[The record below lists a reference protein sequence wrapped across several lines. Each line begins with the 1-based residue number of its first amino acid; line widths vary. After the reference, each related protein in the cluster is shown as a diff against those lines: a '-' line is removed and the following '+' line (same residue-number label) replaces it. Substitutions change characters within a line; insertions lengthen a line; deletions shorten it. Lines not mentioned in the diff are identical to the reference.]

1 MNLKVYEKTRYQNIY
16 RHKKNKN
23 YVIMMSKPVKTSISR
38 IDDQKIFS
46 TEEAIKIRENIVL
59 KKQKAIETLHKE
71 DFDSLWDKYMFW
83 CKTIQKQAYNTLKK
97 KEKIYNKFF
106 KCKIDKPVSKV
117 TREYI
122 TKYIDDCDTTNKQ
135 KNEIIKMLKSFF
147 NWCLDDERGYIL
159 KNPLSKVK
167 NYRTTKN
174 AMKFWTPEQLKIFL
188 DKVQVDTKNDDT
200 KISYKAH
207 LIYTLTILGF
217 SLGDRIGET
226 RAISYNCINKSTK
239 TIELFHS
246 INYDPQSQDFISH
259 TKTYQSERKI
269 DITQKV
275 IDTIEDYKIFS
286 KEKMNYNVKDSD
298 LIFLNYKSN
307 KPYNDSTLRK
317 HFNYY
322 IDKASVPKIR
332 MYDLRHTYAAA
343 MMSEGKKEYLFS
355 KRMGHKNIQTTIN
368 VYGHL
373 SKEIRKEVA
382 ESTDKYI

>member
-1 MNLKVYEKTRYQNIY
+1 MDLKVYEKTRYQNIY

-23 YVIMMSKPVKTSISR
+23 YVIMMSKPVKTSIS
-38 IDDQKIFS
+38 KIEEKKIWS
-46 TEEAIKIRENIVL
+46 TEEAIKIRDNVLL

-83 CKTIQKQAYNTLKK
+83 CKAIQKQAYNTLKK
-97 KEKIYNKFF
+97 KEKIYNRFF
-106 KCKIDKPVSKV
+106 KGKIDKPVSKI
-117 TREYI
+117 TKEYI
-122 TKYIDDCDTTNKQ
+122 TKYIDDLDTTNKQ

-147 NWCLDDERGYIL
+147 NWCLDDDRGFIL

-174 AMKFWTPEQLKIFL
+174 SMKFWTPDELKKFL
-188 DKVQVDTKNDDT
+188 EVIKEDMNNTNLN
-200 KISYKAH
+200 ISYKAH
-207 LIYTLTILGF
+207 IIYTLTILGF
-217 SLGDRIGET
+217 ALGDRIGET
-226 RAISYNCINKSTK
+226 RALYYDCINKNTK
-239 TIELFHS
+239 TIDLFHS
-246 INYDPQSQDFISH
+246 INYDPLSSDFTSH

-269 DITQKV
+269 DTTNKV
-275 IDTIEDYKIFS
+275 INTIEEYRLFLIN
-286 KEKMNYNVKDSD
+286 EMGYNVNGTD
-298 LIFLNYKSN
+298 LIFFNYKTN
-307 KPYNDSTLRK
+307 KPYNDSTLRN

-322 IDKASVPKIR
+322 IDKACVSKIR
-332 MYDLRHTYAAA
+332 MYDLRHTYAAT